1 MKADFFLLK
10 WVLNSRDPFQL
21 IHTMVK
27 WLRLFCLLI
36 CLFLF
41 TCFVFFLFFFFISL
55 TPRMRVLSYFYTT
68 EFLQPNIKQRRIQ
81 REKQMLEER
90 EKATFRYM
98 SFGQICSEYSCILPT
113 DFRVCCSP
121 NIFSLSLARECTG
134 NFGKEKK
141 IQGIHRS
148 MQLQIKI
155 PNPHKYQILSW
166 SENWI

>member
-1 MKADFFLLK
+1 VKADFFLLK

-27 WLRLFCLLI
+27 WLRFFCLLI

-41 TCFVFFLFFFFISL
+41 TCFVFFLFLFFIIL

-98 SFGQICSEYSCILPT
+98 SFGQICSEYSCILPA